1 MLKNYG
7 KRSLIWCFVLIF
19 VISWTAWGIMWYF
32 DLTPGTDILSTGIWL
47 LGGFG
52 PTIGVVL
59 FLTKTKGIKGV
70 KGLFRTLT
78 RWRVSKKWYLVVLG
92 IPAFISLFA
101 IFIGMIAGWITFSDL
116 DLSQSWLLPII
127 LIINTIFTGG
137 VSEEVGWRGYILPK
151 LQRNLSAFTASIL
164 LGGIW
169 AGWHLPLFLIPGTTQ
184 VDWPL
189 SWFLA
194 MGFALSILFTWVY
207 NSTEGSVLLIALFH
221 GSVNTFISAVWLFLG
236 TIDPNFARI
245 ISGSFITV
253 SILVLVV
260 NGAKTLSNSTRW
272 TEPFFDRT
280 L

>member
-1 MLKNYG
+1 MENDDI
-7 KRSLIWCFVLIF
+7 SLIIQSLLLIF
-19 VISWTAWGIMWYF
+19 AVSWTAWGLMWF
-32 DLTPGTDILSTGIWL
+32 FELAPGAGLLSTGLWL
-47 LGGFG
+47 IGGSG
-52 PTIGVVL
+52 PTIGAAL
-59 FLTKTKGIKGV
+59 FIGKKGGVSSVKDLFKT
-70 KGLFRTLT
+70 LA
-78 RWRVSKKWYLVVLG
+78 RWRVPIKWYLAVLG
-92 IPAFISLFA
+92 IPILISSIA
-101 IFIGMIAGWITFSDL
+101 IAIGMALNWTAFDEL
-116 DLSQSWLLPII
+116 DFSQSWLLLPL
-127 LIINTIFTGG
+127 LIINSIFTGG